1 MDEIKIDEYMVDA
14 ELIQA
19 VMLKGD
25 LPKLVSEHV
34 ELKRT
39 GKYYKGICP
48 FCKSDKFAVVVFK
61 PSSIFR
67 CYNCNKGG
75 DLFKFVELFY
85 EMDFLNAVVFLARKY
100 KISP

>member
-1 MDEIKIDEYMVDA
+1 MDETKIDKYMVDP

-25 LPKLVSEHV
+25 LPELVSEHV
-34 ELKRT
+34 E
-39 GKYYKGICP
+39 
-48 FCKSDKFAVVVFK
+48 SV
-61 PSSIFR
+61 
-67 CYNCNKGG
+67 

-85 EMDFLNAVVFLARKY
+85 EMDFLNAVAFLARKY